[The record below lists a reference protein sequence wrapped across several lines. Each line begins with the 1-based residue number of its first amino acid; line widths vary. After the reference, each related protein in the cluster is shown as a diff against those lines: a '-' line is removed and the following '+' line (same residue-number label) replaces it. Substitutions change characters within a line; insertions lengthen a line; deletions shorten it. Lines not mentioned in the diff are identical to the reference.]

1 MRKESLLDRI
11 NKKLDDG
18 PVHATSAVGTARPR
32 NIGSSGMRGF
42 STNLVEET

>member
-18 PVHATSAVGTARPR
+18 PVHATSAVGAARPR
-32 NIGSSGMRGF
+32 NIGSSGLRGF
-42 STNLVEET
+42 SNNFAEET